1 MNCMT
6 GATLPLWQYPSCQKV
21 TITGLKMMWLWPGL
35 VLCWFWVRIHIISIT
50 APYHCQKLNS
60 ILSPTDKGGGLHRL
74 LLKSPSLISSPP
86 LRACEGR
93 WTWNQRGGLELK
105 LHEVHLVVKF
115 SEAELA
121 RLRRTWL
128 PSAPSVVLTQ
138 CQWRGCQVHRGRACE
153 VRCTWQSLS
162 WHWARVYD
170 VHLLYQLDLM

>member
-1 MNCMT
+1 MKSYSPHRIST
-6 GATLPLWQYPSCQKV
+6 KLTFLPKLV
-21 TITGLKMMWLWPGL
+21 FWPGN
-35 VLCWFWVRIHIISIT
+35 RS
-50 APYHCQKLNS
+50 KLKIFTWNF